1 MRIKNL
7 FLGILLATGA
17 SNPVF
22 SQDAAKE
29 MYVSIPCRVDAD
41 DVTFVY
47 DADHQILPAGVV
59 VVSIATMKKTET
71 RRSFVDLTAR
81 EQKRLKKQARK
92 ARSCE
97 IVVINDYKRPAGSTN
112 MDATMEARMQ
122 QEIQFYMVQRT
133 RPCPECTAA
142 AN

>member
-41 DVTFVY
+41 DVTFSY
-47 DADHQILPAGVV
+47 DADEQVLPEWARGGA
-59 VVSIATMKKTET
+59 SGHPAKNGIAP
-71 RRSFVDLTAR
+71 F
-81 EQKRLKKQARK
+81 
-92 ARSCE
+92 
-97 IVVINDYKRPAGSTN
+97 
-112 MDATMEARMQ
+112 
-122 QEIQFYMVQRT
+122 IQ
-133 RPCPECTAA
+133 
-142 AN
+142 

>member
-41 DVTFVY
+41 EVRFVY
-47 DADHQILPAGVV
+47 DADEQVLPAYRGGA
-59 VVSIATMKKTET
+59 SGHPAKNGIA
-71 RRSFVDLTAR
+71 S
-81 EQKRLKKQARK
+81 
-92 ARSCE
+92 
-97 IVVINDYKRPAGSTN
+97 VI
-112 MDATMEARMQ
+112 Q
-122 QEIQFYMVQRT
+122 
-133 RPCPECTAA
+133 
-142 AN
+142 